1 MSRLSKLPLILPSE
15 VKVEIDKIL
24 ISIKGPKGG
33 LIKTLPKCINILNEA
48 NKLHV
53 KLIDNLKSNIPY
65 LGLTYST
72 IKNMIIGVSQ
82 GFCKKLQMV
91 GIGYKAN
98 FDNNILTLNVGY
110 SHPIKLNIP
119 YGINLKV
126 ENSTNISIEG
136 IDKELIGNTASQ
148 IRNIKIPEPYKG
160 KGIRYINEIINY
172 KAGKSGKK

>member
-15 VKVEIDKIL
+15 VKVEIDKIV
-24 ISIKGPKGG
+24 ISIKGPKGS
-33 LIKTLPKCINILNEA
+33 LTKTFPNCINILNES
-48 NKLHV
+48 NKLHLE
-53 KLIDNLKSNIPY
+53 LIDNLKNNIPY
-65 LGLTYST
+65 LGLTYSR

-98 FDNNILTLNVGY
+98 FENSILTLNVGY

-119 YGINLKV
+119 HEINLKV
-126 ENSTNISIEG
+126 DNYTNINIEG
-136 IDKELIGNTASQ
+136 IDKELVGNIASQ